1 MRDSLQDRS
10 RSGTNVAFTNRM
22 RTTINRRDLTPP
34 TFEQSNA
41 DVLRWQSTIR
51 LGAALLASGVEIA
64 LSMLEHTAPLP
75 IAAIVIVV
83 LYLAF
88 TGWVRQRVRPN
99 GEASNWLVGATVF
112 SDIVALFGITYLVVP
127 PAHYGRALLLG
138 YAILHLSFSLRKP
151 ALSWSALCLM
161 TAGYLAIVA
170 EAMKHSLD
178 STLTWPQECWSL
190 GLFVVTAAAFV
201 AHDGT
206 FKRRLARIAALFQRA
221 EGGDFS
227 EMYDLEA
234 DARPDCITQVGRAYN
249 RVRMQLAN
257 LVLTD
262 PLSGC
267 HNRRGLE
274 QQLARELSRAA
285 RNGSE
290 IALIALDVDRFKTIN
305 DTFGHLAGDAVV
317 QEMGELLRGVARAAD
332 VVSRTGGD
340 EFTMLLPDTSA
351 AGAFRVATRIKE
363 EVARREF
370 QGIAGKI
377 PVTVSI
383 GLVTDRVADEN
394 IAQDLHSRADE
405 ALYAAKDGGRNR
417 VSIWTDN
424 LRVIAVRRAG
434 QQLRRP
440 VFTPGR
446 PIRAIG

>member
-1 MRDSLQDRS
+1 
-10 RSGTNVAFTNRM
+10 M
-22 RTTINRRDLTPP
+22 RTTINRRDLTTP

-51 LGAALLASGVEIA
+51 LAAALLASGVEMA
-64 LSMLEHTAPLP
+64 LAMLQHTTPLSVT
-75 IAAIVIVV
+75 AIIVV
-83 LYLAF
+83 LLYMGF
-88 TGWVRQRVRPN
+88 TLWVRLRVQSSA
-99 GEASNWLVGATVF
+99 EASDWLVCAMV
-112 SDIVALFGITYLVVP
+112 VADVVTLFGITYLVVP
-127 PAHYGRALLLG
+127 PAYYGRSLLLG
-138 YAILHLSFSLRKP
+138 FAILHLSFSLRKP
-151 ALSWSALCLM
+151 VLSWSALCLM
-161 TAGYLAIVA
+161 TAAYLGIVA
-170 EAMKHSLD
+170 EALKRAPDAVLI
-178 STLTWPQECWSL
+178 WPQECWSL
-190 GLFVVTAAAFV
+190 GLFVVTAGAFI

-227 EMYDLEA
+227 EMYDTEA

-434 QQLRRP
+434 QQLRRSA
-440 VFTPGR
+440 FTPGR